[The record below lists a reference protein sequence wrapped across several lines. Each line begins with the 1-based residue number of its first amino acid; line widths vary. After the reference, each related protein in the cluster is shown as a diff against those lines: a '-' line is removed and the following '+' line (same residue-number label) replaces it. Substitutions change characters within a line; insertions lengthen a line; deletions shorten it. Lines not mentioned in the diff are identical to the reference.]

1 MAWCRVNS
9 LSMQQRYRR
18 ICLNTSMKTQWY
30 IAIVYAYSFH
40 IVVTEWLHSGYIVV
54 TPANSRM
61 ESATMSF
68 PAEPLGSSKP
78 PGTSPTVW
86 GVIHERLHFPQAT
99 RHRCATS
106 RTWLR
111 SRAIP
116 WLETHAP
123 NKHSWHTE
131 TTNNCWQKHDK
142 QVQTNKNMQV

>member
-1 MAWCRVNS
+1 MA
-9 LSMQQRYRR
+9 L
-18 ICLNTSMKTQWY
+18 QWY

-40 IVVTEWLHSGYIVV
+40 IVVTEWLHSGYVAV

-61 ESATMSF
+61 ESATTSF

-86 GVIHERLHFPQAT
+86 GVIPVQTFELTLHLLAVHERLHFPQAT

-123 NKHSWHTE
+123 NKHSCTLKQA
-131 TTNNCWQKHDK
+131 TTVGKQMSKQTQQK
-142 QVQTNKNMQV
+142 TNQM

>member
-1 MAWCRVNS
+1 MA
-9 LSMQQRYRR
+9 L
-18 ICLNTSMKTQWY
+18 QWY
-30 IAIVYAYSFH
+30 IAIVNAYSFH
-40 IVVTEWLHSGYIVV
+40 IVVTEWLPSGYIVV

-61 ESATMSF
+61 ESAATSF

-86 GVIHERLHFPQAT
+86 GVIPVQTFELTLHLLAVHERLHFPQAT

-131 TTNNCWQKHDK
+131 TTNNCWQNKCKHK
-142 QVQTNKNMQV
+142 CNKNKHMQV